1 MLTRL
6 RRLATLTSISLGLL
20 GMLLGVLA
28 GSMGSA
34 AAQDTQDIAVQDTA
48 PTVDPGR
55 VNVVEV
61 SGYFDA
67 VLVDFVLQQI
77 DMAEADDNVNGVV
90 LQLNS
95 PGVLVDDESFAELA
109 DRIANS
115 SVPISIWVGP
125 SGAEARGRSAQLLGV
140 ASDVGIANGS
150 DFGDAGEPA
159 IDESMFSPEFAAV
172 YPQLENQTKEFKD
185 EGDDVAF
192 GFGRLSPTIILYLL
206 DLPGFESSI
215 DTSGEEPTRIPE
227 TRVAFGA
234 LSVFKQQVHNLGSPP
249 VAYLLFIM
257 GMALLLFEFF
267 TAGIGVAGII
277 GAGSFIGGAYGLD
290 VLPARWWAVALLILA
305 MLAFGIDV
313 QTGVPRFWT
322 VMGAIFLLVGS
333 LFLYEGISLGWVA
346 LLTGLIGIMLAMVNG
361 MPSMV
366 RTRFSTATIGRQNM
380 LGELG
385 EVVEAVAPEGVVLIN
400 GARWRARTNRATP
413 VAVGERARVAA
424 IDGLVLEV
432 EPEEGA
438 ARDYRERGPKDGE
451 DSDLEGTDLE
461 DSAEAVDS

>member
-1 MLTRL
+1 
-6 RRLATLTSISLGLL
+6 
-20 GMLLGVLA
+20 MLLGVLA
-28 GSMGSA
+28 GGVENA
-34 AAQDTQDIAVQDTA
+34 AAQDDADDT
-48 PTVDPGR
+48 PSFDLGR

-61 SGYFDA
+61 SGFFDP

-77 DMAEADDNVNGVV
+77 DLAENDPSVQGVV

-95 PGVLVDDESFAELA
+95 PGVLVDDERYNELVG
-109 DRIANS
+109 RIINS
-115 SVPISIWVGP
+115 SVPVNIWVGP
-125 SGAEARGRSAQLLGV
+125 SGAEARGRSGQLLGI
-140 ASDVGIANGS
+140 AADVGIANGS
-150 DFGDAGEPA
+150 DFGDLGEPA
-159 IDESMFSPEFAAV
+159 IDESLFSPEFREV
-172 YPQLENQTKEFKD
+172 YPQLRNQTNEFRD
-185 EGDDVAF
+185 EGDDVTF
-192 GFGRLSPTIILYLL
+192 GFGRLSPTVILYLL
-206 DLPGFESSI
+206 DLPGFESFI
-215 DTSGEEPTRIPE
+215 DTSGEEPVRVPE
-227 TRVAFGA
+227 TQVAFGA

-290 VLPARWWAVALLILA
+290 VLPARWWAVALLVLSI
-305 MLAFGIDV
+305 LAFGVDV

-322 VMGAIFLLVGS
+322 GVGAVFLVAGS
-333 LFLYEGISLGWVA
+333 VFLYEGISLGWVA

-366 RTRFSTATIGRQNM
+366 RTRFSTDTIGRQNM
-380 LGELG
+380 LGQYG
-385 EVVEAVAPEGVVLIN
+385 EVVEAVAPDGVVLIN

-413 VAVGERARVAA
+413 IAVGEQARVAE

-438 ARDYRERGPKDGE
+438 ARDYRDRSPKDAPEGE
-451 DSDLEGTDLE
+451 YIDTADSDDANV
-461 DSAEAVDS
+461 DAESEAAESVAD

>member
-1 MLTRL
+1 MLF
-6 RRLATLTSISLGLL
+6 
-20 GMLLGVLA
+20 GVLA
-28 GSMGSA
+28 GGTTSA
-34 AAQDTQDIAVQDTA
+34 AAQDSTDDA
-48 PTVDPGR
+48 PSVDPGR

-77 DMAEADDNVNGVV
+77 DVAEADPDVKGVV
-90 LQLNS
+90 LQMNS
-95 PGVLVDDESFAELA
+95 PGVLVDDRSFNQLV
-109 DRIANS
+109 DRVANA
-115 SVPISIWVGP
+115 SVPVNIWVGP

-140 ASDVGIANGS
+140 AADVGMANGS
-150 DFGDAGEPA
+150 DFGELGDPE

-172 YPQLENQTKEFKD
+172 YPQLRNQTKEFRD

-215 DTSGEEPTRIPE
+215 DTSGEEPVRVPE

-290 VLPARWWAVALLILA
+290 VLPARWWAVALLVLS
-305 MLAFGIDV
+305 MFAFGIDV

-322 VMGAIFLLVGS
+322 IVGALFLLIGS
-333 LFLYEGISLGWVA
+333 VFLYDGISIGWVA
-346 LLTGLIGIMLAMVNG
+346 LLTGLVGILLAMVNG

-366 RTRFSTATIGRQNM
+366 RTRFSTATIGRQNL
-380 LGELG
+380 LGQFG
-385 EVVEAVAPEGVVLIN
+385 EVVEAVAPDGVVLIN

-413 VAVGERARVAA
+413 LAVGERARVAE

-438 ARDYRERGPKDGE
+438 ARDYRERARNGDDTAESDTGKNDTAE
-451 DSDLEGTDLE
+451 DNTAE
-461 DSAEAVDS
+461 DDVESIDS